1 MKDKYYYVFK
11 DCLPY
16 RENLTNYQKNYLKF
30 RGLIAKAKKKRFR
43 ENKLIFTIYS
53 LIYLPLIILN
63 FIQKI
68 REHAQY
74 HKALCEIEVLK
85 EELNKYEAPQIK
97 YRREN
102 AEN

>member
-1 MKDKYYYVFK
+1 M
-11 DCLPY
+11 
-16 RENLTNYQKNYLKF
+16 
-30 RGLIAKAKKKRFR
+30 IAEAKRRRFR

-53 LIYLPLIILN
+53 LIYLPIIILN

-68 REHAQY
+68 REHSQY

>member
-1 MKDKYYYVFK
+1 MKDKYYYVLK
-11 DCLPY
+11 DCLTH
-16 RENLTNYQKNYLKF
+16 RENWANDQKNYLKF
-30 RGLIAKAKKKRFR
+30 RGLIAEAKKRRFK

-53 LIYLPLIILN
+53 LIYLPIIILN

-68 REHAQY
+68 REHSQY

-85 EELNKYEAPQIK
+85 EELNKYEVPQIK
-97 YRREN
+97 YRRKN

>member
-1 MKDKYYYVFK
+1 MKDKYYYVLK
-11 DCLPY
+11 DCLTH
-16 RENLTNYQKNYLKF
+16 RENWANHQKNYLKF
-30 RGLIAKAKKKRFR
+30 RGLLAEAKRRRFR
-43 ENKLIFTIYS
+43 ENKLIFTIYG
-53 LIYLPLIILN
+53 LIYLPIIILN

-68 REHAQY
+68 REHSQY

-85 EELNKYEAPQIK
+85 EELNKYEAPKIK